1 MGLLDGVNDAK
12 RTYLSEPWAGKG
24 RVVKVSTSLT
34 EKDYNGSP
42 YVSFLVLLENGVK
55 QEARFWTPKSDDDE
69 TKRNGK
75 LLRIKEFLENAGVS
89 LVGKTEEQIYTEVIG
104 KELYVA
110 FGKRSY
116 IGKEKTGRPAVKS
129 GVDFAFSNS
138 LDKPF
143 TNVNLATLTKNLKP
157 EDWAKLNASQQHWDA
172 TNNPMGSAPTA
183 SESMAGT
190 GSTALPSPSKVD
202 ELDDDLPF

>member
-34 EKDYNGSP
+34 EKDYTGSP
-42 YVSFLVLLENGVK
+42 YISFLILLENGVK
-55 QEARFWTPKSDDDE
+55 QEARFWTPKPTDE
-69 TKRNGK
+69 EDKRNGK

-89 LVGKTEEQIYTEVIG
+89 LAGKTEEQIYTEVVG
-104 KELYVA
+104 QELYVA

-116 IGKEKTGRPAVKS
+116 IGKEKTGRPTIKT
-129 GVDFAFSNS
+129 GIDFAFSNS

-143 TNVNLATLTKNLKP
+143 NNVNLATLTKQLKP
-157 EDWAKLNASQQHWDA
+157 EDWARLKASQDHWDA
-172 TNNPMGSAPTA
+172 TNNPMGSAPSA
-183 SESMAGT
+183 SESMAGAN
-190 GSTALPSPSKVD
+190 GTALPSPAA
-202 ELDDDLPF
+202 LDGLEDDLPF